1 MKRISFLL
9 FSILSVLQCFA
20 QVETRYYQEGDTA
33 FLFRDY
39 IFQNLKQNGIVIKM
53 PSFDLDTM
61 READKEMEG
70 LDVPYRFGK
79 GFDVSY
85 TLSDGL
91 WQNVDGGRLWSLSF
105 ESEGAISL
113 NFIFENMYLPV
124 GASLF
129 IVNNDKTVVYGP
141 VTSEVL
147 VPRESSFLTDIIPG
161 SCSTIYLFEPLAK
174 INESTLSIKRV
185 IHGYRG
191 FDFKQIDRSRGDA
204 SSCNIDVACY
214 PEYDEESKGVAL
226 VLLSNGVEWCS
237 GALLMSTNLSFA
249 PYFLTAFHC
258 IDYPYTNDVLSDSE
272 IEAAENWMFKFC
284 FKKTTCSGS
293 SLATSYT
300 YNKAD
305 FCSAWSD
312 TDFALLRL
320 KNSVSQ
326 NTNLTWL
333 GWDRSNNTP
342 SSGVGIHHPQGD
354 VMKISIENNQFGT
367 SCSHFGSNGW
377 NVNYDDG
384 ILEYGSSGSPIL
396 NQNKLVVGQLG
407 GGTTNNNPC
416 YQTNGQYG
424 KFYLSWTGGGTN
436 STRLSNWL
444 DPVGT
449 NQTTINSCHPM
460 GDIVGE
466 SFICSY
472 KDYYVDNLP
481 PGYNVSWNLSNS
493 YYNNG
498 FNLIPSYPTTGHCRI
513 VRNPN
518 HDLENATLTAE
529 IKYNGVTV
537 KTLTKTGIYAY
548 EGFRGHYV
556 SGNISSDIDY
566 TYILHV
572 TPNYNTIITSH
583 NFLGATVSYSSSG
596 TTPLYWGFSPSS
608 GEIDV
613 TMPSNNNN
621 IPIVLNIDDACGN
634 QYTLYLFPTN
644 YNSMSVSYGDN
655 SITLT
660 LNENGN
666 PETGLS
672 LDQPWTLGVSNALTG
687 TLMATRSSM
696 SSRSTTISTA
706 GWPKGMYVVRVTI
719 GNEVLTEKVIV
730 K

>member
-1 MKRISFLL
+1 M
-9 FSILSVLQCFA
+9 
-20 QVETRYYQEGDTA
+20 
-33 FLFRDY
+33 Y
-39 IFQNLKQNGIVIKM
+39 I
-53 PSFDLDTM
+53 
-61 READKEMEG
+61 
-70 LDVPYRFGK
+70 
-79 GFDVSY
+79 
-85 TLSDGL
+85 
-91 WQNVDGGRLWSLSF
+91 
-105 ESEGAISL
+105 
-113 NFIFENMYLPV
+113 ENE
-124 GASLF
+124 
-129 IVNNDKTVVYGP
+129 DKTVLYGP
-141 VTSEVL
+141 VSKENI
-147 VPRESSFLTDIIPG
+147 PNKGRFLTDVIPG
-161 SCSTIYLFEPLAK
+161 NKIRIIIFEPTSAFDRTSMRIDKVYCGYKDTENQMGTRGCDNDIACDNNYQMESFGIAHIVYSLYSYLFR
-174 INESTLSIKRV
+174 ST
-185 IHGYRG
+185 G
-191 FDFKQIDRSRGDA
+191 F
-204 SSCNIDVACY
+204 
-214 PEYDEESKGVAL
+214 L
-226 VLLSNGVEWCS
+226 V
-237 GALLMSTNLSFA
+237 MTTDLSFK
-249 PYFLTAFHC
+249 PYLQTAYHTLD
-258 IDYPYTNDVLSDSE
+258 INGDSYISDAE
-272 IEAAENWMFKFC
+272 KAAVQNGTFIFNYKH
-284 FKKTTCSGS
+284 TTCGGNIIAS
-293 SLATSYT
+293 TCT
-300 YNKAD
+300 YNGATVRAYH
-305 FCSAWSD
+305 SP
-312 TDFALLRL
+312 TDFALLEL
-320 KNSVSQ
+320 GNTVSNNS
-326 NTNLTWL
+326 TLTWL
-333 GWDRSNNTP
+333 GWDKGSSVPT
-342 SSGVGIHHPQGD
+342 SGVGLHHPIGNP
-354 VMKISIENNQFGT
+354 MKISYENDSFSTIDFENSGVYNHWLVNFD
-367 SCSHFGSNGW
+367 NG
-377 NVNYDDG
+377 VVKH
-384 ILEYGSSGSPIL
+384 GSSGSPIL
-396 NQNKLVVGQLG
+396 NQNKRVVGQLHG
-407 GGTTNNNPC
+407 NDQYNSSQDYCLQPRA
-416 YQTNGQYG
+416 QYG
-424 KFYLSWTGGGTN
+424 KFNLSWTGGGTN

-460 GDIVGE
+460 GDIVGD

-548 EGFRGHYV
+548 EGFRGYYV
-556 SGNISSDIDY
+556 SGNISSDIDN

-572 TPNYNTIITSH
+572 TPNYNTIITSP

-644 YNSMSVSYGDN
+644 YNSMNVSYGD
-655 SITLT
+655 SSLTLT

-672 LDQPWTLGVSNALTG
+672 LDQPWTLEVSNALTG

-719 GNEVLTEKVIV
+719 GNEVLTEKVVI